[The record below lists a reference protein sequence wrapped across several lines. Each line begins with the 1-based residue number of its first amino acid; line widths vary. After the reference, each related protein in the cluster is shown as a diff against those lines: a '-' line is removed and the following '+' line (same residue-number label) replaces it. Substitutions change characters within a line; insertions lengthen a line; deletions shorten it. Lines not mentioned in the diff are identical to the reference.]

1 MAQEKKKFTI
11 PKRVPS
17 RELLQQCKHDSR
29 EYAIVASEVERS
41 LWNSKCGLKL
51 MRIEIVN
58 NELLSR
64 QFNRRKVELQ
74 KETSKRQDVI
84 YGFKMFEDYQKV
96 KSVCKLG
103 LTTCHPDFSNVTC
116 LGDPK
121 FGVYLSRCADVLT
134 RNPPKPDLH
143 SMMVVFQVI
152 KGRFKSVA
160 EQHGDGDLMEP
171 TPFHEGHVSKEFRQ
185 NDPSSM
191 KNTSG
196 YSKLFDSCQVGI
208 QLLDILV
215 LQIPV

>member
-1 MAQEKKKFTI
+1 MI
-11 PKRVPS
+11 S
-17 RELLQQCKHDSR
+17 
-29 EYAIVASEVERS
+29 
-41 LWNSKCGLKL
+41 
-51 MRIEIVN
+51 
-58 NELLSR
+58 
-64 QFNRRKVELQ
+64 
-74 KETSKRQDVI
+74 
-84 YGFKMFEDYQKV
+84 
-96 KSVCKLG
+96 
-103 LTTCHPDFSNVTC
+103 
-116 LGDPK
+116 
-121 FGVYLSRCADVLT
+121 
-134 RNPPKPDLH
+134 
-143 SMMVVFQVI
+143 I